1 MSFNYSYEVTF
12 LDAKKIACIKN
23 MGDSEFPRKKNKFTK
38 EGHDNKTR
46 GTIILRGQLENGF
59 FSNSKR

>member
-1 MSFNYSYEVTF
+1 
-12 LDAKKIACIKN
+12 

-46 GTIILRGQLENGF
+46 GTIILREQLENGF
-59 FSNSKR
+59 FSNSKH